1 MLGSTSNLS
10 FCPPANSVI
19 NLISTYLFQRKMM
32 RGSEEGDD
40 VWPVPKAIGEVVK
53 KLRNHLEND
62 IDSFKGTMKML
73 GVLEDKIPLLCIG
86 NLNVEADK
94 EEDRA
99 AWLRQVM
106 TATEEAQELVHDM
119 DNQVNILLFFP
130 KKNLLVFQ

>member
-1 MLGSTSNLS
+1 
-10 FCPPANSVI
+10 
-19 NLISTYLFQRKMM
+19 MM

-106 TATEEAQELVHDM
+106 TATEEAQELA
-119 DNQVNILLFFP
+119 NQKV
-130 KKNLLVFQ
+130 